1 MGVNYDQ
8 LTAVISV
15 MSDVVEAANMSIEE
29 QIEFCD
35 TLAKVFS
42 ITSVSLKDMLE
53 NGEFQ
58 EGKNASDAR

>member
-8 LTAVISV
+8 LTAVITV
-15 MSDVVEAANMSIEE
+15 MSDVVESANMSIEE

-35 TLAKVFS
+35 TLAEVFS

-53 NGEFQ
+53 NGEFK
-58 EGKNASDAR
+58 EAENASNAR